1 MVKYRMAGSV
11 CVCVCDRNG
20 EREVVVKG
28 SEKVGEEGHG
38 LRVRRPSKVM
48 LY

>member
-1 MVKYRMAGSV
+1 M
-11 CVCVCDRNG
+11 CVFDRHS
-20 EREVVVKG
+20 ERKVVVKG